1 MITRE
6 DPGFHVVLC
15 SWLGGKAVGTT
26 LCVLTAGR
34 PHCVSCCGSGFIHPS
49 SPLPLTV
56 GLNVS
61 AFG

>member
-1 MITRE
+1 MITKE

-15 SWLGGKAVGTT
+15 SWMGGKAVGTT
-26 LCVLTAGR
+26 PCVLPAGR
-34 PHCVSCCGSGFIHPS
+34 PSSVSYCGSGFICPS

-56 GLNVS
+56 GLYVS